1 MTEHDE
7 RLLVGEEDEEYLED
21 YHYQDW
27 GVDRVDLDFKSGKH
41 ITNDLAREGECITW
55 NLPPLLKLSQ
65 LSKKLSVLNLSTG
78 IILKSTFM

>member
-7 RLLVGEEDEEYLED
+7 RLLDGEEDEEYLED

-55 NLPPLLKLSQ
+55 NLPPLLKLPQ
-65 LSKKLSVLNLSTG
+65 LFKMLSVLNLSTG